1 MTKQDNARS
10 RADGSGPL
18 LEHLVGFK
26 EELTRSGYGPVR
38 SGAHLELFADL
49 CDWTMRQGLAPGELT
64 SDRVAAFLDDRRA
77 RGHTDLVSVV
87 GAAPLLG
94 YLVRIGALP
103 EQVLVVP
110 DGPGRALLEAYRHYL
125 EAERGLAASGVE
137 RYVKLASRFMA
148 SLEHDGVID
157 WPGVSARDVT
167 GFLAASC
174 SSGRAQHAP
183 AVVPV
188 LRSFLRFALL
198 EGVIALPLHHTVPAV
213 AGWRMSPLPQGI
225 SPEAL
230 RALLESCDRSSA
242 RGQRDFAILTLLCR
256 LGLRAGEVTGMAL
269 EDLDWRRGELVVH
282 GKARRDETLPLPA
295 DVGEAIATY
304 LAEGRPEARSRSVF
318 LRCYAPRR
326 GLSVPAVSGIVY
338 AACERAG
345 IARIGAHCLRHTAA
359 SMMLAKGAS
368 LAEVGEVLRQRSQS
382 STAIYAKVERTRL
395 ATLARPWPGSE
406 R

>member
-10 RADGSGPL
+10 GADGSGPL

-49 CDWTMRQGLAPGELT
+49 CDWTKRQSLAPGELT
-64 SDRVAAFLDDRRA
+64 SDRVAAFLEDRRA
-77 RGHTDLVSVV
+77 RGRTDLVSVV

-94 YLVRIGALP
+94 YLVRIGTLP
-103 EQVLVVP
+103 EQVLVVS

-125 EAERGLAASGVE
+125 EAERGLAARGVE
-137 RYVKLASRFMA
+137 RYVKLASRFVA

-242 RGQRDFAILTLLCR
+242 RGQRDFAILI
-256 LGLRAGEVTGMAL
+256 LRNCSGAPGQPDPSL
-269 EDLDWRRGELVVH
+269 EQ
-282 GKARRDETLPLPA
+282 LP
-295 DVGEAIATY
+295 
-304 LAEGRPEARSRSVF
+304 
-318 LRCYAPRR
+318 
-326 GLSVPAVSGIVY
+326 
-338 AACERAG
+338 
-345 IARIGAHCLRHTAA
+345 
-359 SMMLAKGAS
+359 
-368 LAEVGEVLRQRSQS
+368 
-382 STAIYAKVERTRL
+382 
-395 ATLARPWPGSE
+395 
-406 R
+406 

>member
-1 MTKQDNARS
+1 
-10 RADGSGPL
+10 
-18 LEHLVGFK
+18 
-26 EELTRSGYGPVR
+26 
-38 SGAHLELFADL
+38 
-49 CDWTMRQGLAPGELT
+49 
-64 SDRVAAFLDDRRA
+64 
-77 RGHTDLVSVV
+77 
-87 GAAPLLG
+87 
-94 YLVRIGALP
+94 
-103 EQVLVVP
+103 
-110 DGPGRALLEAYRHYL
+110 
-125 EAERGLAASGVE
+125 
-137 RYVKLASRFMA
+137 
-148 SLEHDGVID
+148 
-157 WPGVSARDVT
+157 
-167 GFLAASC
+167 
-174 SSGRAQHAP
+174 
-183 AVVPV
+183 
-188 LRSFLRFALL
+188 
-198 EGVIALPLHHTVPAV
+198 VPAV

-345 IARIGAHCLRHTAA
+345 IARIGAHCLRHAAA

-368 LAEVGEVLRQRSQS
+368 LAEVG
-382 STAIYAKVERTRL
+382 
-395 ATLARPWPGSE
+395 
-406 R
+406 